1 MIGDQVHFLSL
12 AAILFFA
19 TVNTLLL
26 RHKYESEEGKI
37 FWLWGMAA
45 LAISCLAF
53 GVSPYTGKVVLA
65 IANFSLLASYLA
77 LTLQVRFWKNG
88 RHNIPPGMIIFI
100 LIYPVL
106 VESTRYFELPYVY
119 RAAVVHGTMT
129 LLTSYLLWSTI
140 QISQRKPSRPLIML
154 GLTFLVEC
162 ACALTRT
169 VIPFLDIDSTT
180 VNWFTEDSW
189 MVVARWIWAT
199 TNAITYLAIMLY
211 QLERTTNKKENLE
224 SLIAEKDQLLR
235 ATSLFSRANHA
246 SLQTGSIMHELRQP
260 LSTILL
266 GSTSLRK
273 TLLHHLESPSTKDS
287 LARYAEI
294 IERESMRSMAIMN
307 RLEQVYAPNR
317 QSFQRLFLPELVE
330 STLALLEI
338 RIQNNQIKIEKLYQS
353 SGEVSGDA
361 LQLESVITNLVSNAI
376 KALEQTPNPRVIR
389 ITVKEHEGQLILE
402 VRDNGL
408 GIDQS
413 VLPHI
418 FSLFVSESKG
428 GIGIGLWLS
437 RIIMENHGGDIECKN
452 MPGGGASFMIS
463 IPSWDP
469 TDTKRKSPGD

>member
-1 MIGDQVHFLSL
+1 
-12 AAILFFA
+12 
-19 TVNTLLL
+19 
-26 RHKYESEEGKI
+26 
-37 FWLWGMAA
+37 
-45 LAISCLAF
+45 
-53 GVSPYTGKVVLA
+53 
-65 IANFSLLASYLA
+65 
-77 LTLQVRFWKNG
+77 
-88 RHNIPPGMIIFI
+88 
-100 LIYPVL
+100 
-106 VESTRYFELPYVY
+106 
-119 RAAVVHGTMT
+119 
-129 LLTSYLLWSTI
+129 
-140 QISQRKPSRPLIML
+140 
-154 GLTFLVEC
+154 
-162 ACALTRT
+162 
-169 VIPFLDIDSTT
+169 
-180 VNWFTEDSW
+180 
-189 MVVARWIWAT
+189 
-199 TNAITYLAIMLY
+199 
-211 QLERTTNKKENLE
+211 
-224 SLIAEKDQLLR
+224 
-235 ATSLFSRANHA
+235 
-246 SLQTGSIMHELRQP
+246 
-260 LSTILL
+260 
-266 GSTSLRK
+266 
-273 TLLHHLESPSTKDS
+273 
-287 LARYAEI
+287 
-294 IERESMRSMAIMN
+294 MRSMAIMN

-338 RIQNNQIKIEKLYQS
+338 RIQNNQIKIEKIYQS

-463 IPSWDP
+463 IPSWDQ